1 MNGLPTDLRY
11 LETHEWVRVAGDVIT
26 IGITDYAQEQLS
38 ELTFVE
44 LPEVGETFNADDE
57 VAVVESVKAA
67 SDIYA
72 PVDGEIIEV
81 NESLEDAPELINS
94 DPFGEGWIYKMRVK
108 DISSIEDLLSAAE
121 YEQLLP

>member
-1 MNGLPTDLRY
+1 MKALPADLRY
-11 LETHEWVRVAGDVIT
+11 MESHEWVKLEGDVIT
-26 IGITDYAQEQLS
+26 VGITDYAQEQLS

-44 LPEVGETFNADDE
+44 LPAVGDTFEADDE

-81 NESLEDAPELINS
+81 NDSLEDTPELINS
-94 DPFGEGWIYKMRVK
+94 EPFEDGWIYKMRVK
-108 DISSIEDLLSAAE
+108 NPAAVADLLPADK